1 MKVAQFVVTPAQIC
15 NNFAKSIIWLTF
27 FLQPF
32 QIQHF
37 HFKVTTPLKIC
48 PFLARSPLEIFF
60 SSTPLLGQPTLIMQY
75 FFSNI
80 SSPIHPFQLS
90 LSTIP
95 VTSWPL
101 SAQICT
107 YTYNKSTYTKRYL
120 VEFQTYKT
128 VKIIKGRCIHAIF
141 KIATTM

>member
-1 MKVAQFVVTPAQIC
+1 MAQFVVTPAQIC

-37 HFKVTTPLKIC
+37 YFKVTTPLKIC

-60 SSTPLLGQPTLIMQY
+60 SSTPLLGQPTLFMQY

-80 SSPIHPFQLS
+80 SPPIHPFQLS
-90 LSTIP
+90 LSPPGLYLHRFAHIHTIR
-95 VTSWPL
+95 VLTQKDIL
-101 SAQICT
+101 LNFT
-107 YTYNKSTYTKRYL
+107 HTKQ
-120 VEFQTYKT
+120 FKDK
-128 VKIIKGRCIHAIF
+128 KIIKGRGVHAIF